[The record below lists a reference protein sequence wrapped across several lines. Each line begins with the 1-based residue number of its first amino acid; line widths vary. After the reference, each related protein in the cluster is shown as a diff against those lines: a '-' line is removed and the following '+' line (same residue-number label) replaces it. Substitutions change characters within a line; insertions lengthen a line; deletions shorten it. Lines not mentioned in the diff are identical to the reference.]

1 MAGLTVRPF
10 CADDAAQVAALQGR
24 IYPTSGWRS
33 EAECAAYLREVL
45 LRNPW
50 VDPDVPSWV
59 AEERG
64 CIIGFVG
71 VIPRRM
77 RIAQRVLRVAVG
89 CRFMVDPAKRASFA
103 AIALLRK
110 YFSGPQDLCIADG
123 ANDAARLIWE
133 AAGGAASPLHTLHW
147 VKLLRPMQ
155 GAIELMAER
164 PRLRPYAALARPF
177 AALAD
182 ACTPW
187 VRRERREAA
196 LAEEPLGPAA
206 LVEALLAQPA
216 ALRPEYDRASL
227 EWLLAQVARKP
238 YGSLQGCLL
247 RETSGQVAGWFLYY
261 LNRRMSQVL
270 QLGGRADRLPG
281 VLEQLFE
288 HARARGSV
296 AIHGRLEP
304 HMAAALPGKRCLLQ
318 RRGMHMLL
326 YAREP
331 SLLLPFYNGRA
342 FFTRLEG
349 EWWTHGTLAN
359 AAAMCSARGRP
370 SLSAVSNRA
379 ECSLH

>member
-1 MAGLTVRPF
+1 MTGLTVRPF

-33 EAECAAYLREVL
+33 DAECAAYLREVL

-50 VDPDVPSWV
+50 VDPDVPSWT

-64 CIIGFVG
+64 CIIGFIG

-110 YFSGPQDLCIADG
+110 YFSGPQDLCIADS

-133 AAGGAASPLHTLHW
+133 AAGGAASPLHTLRW

-164 PRLRPYAALARPF
+164 PRLRLHAALARPF

-196 LAEEPLGPAA
+196 LAQEPLGPAA
-206 LVEALLAQPA
+206 LVEALGAQPA

-227 EWLLAQVARKP
+227 EWLLAQVAMKP

-304 HMAAALPGKRCLLQ
+304 HMAAALPSKRCLLQ
-318 RRGMHMLL
+318 RRGTHMLL
-326 YAREP
+326 YPREP

-349 EWWTHGTLAN
+349 EWWTHW
-359 AAAMCSARGRP
+359 ARRGAHRP
-370 SLSAVSNRA
+370 IP
-379 ECSLH
+379 